1 MQYILDKHLD
11 KGFIKVSSLLVA
23 VLVIFIKI
31 PSNSLRFYVDY

>member
-11 KGFIKVSSLLVA
+11 KGFIKVSYLLVA

-31 PSNSLRFYVDY
+31 PNNSLRFYVDY